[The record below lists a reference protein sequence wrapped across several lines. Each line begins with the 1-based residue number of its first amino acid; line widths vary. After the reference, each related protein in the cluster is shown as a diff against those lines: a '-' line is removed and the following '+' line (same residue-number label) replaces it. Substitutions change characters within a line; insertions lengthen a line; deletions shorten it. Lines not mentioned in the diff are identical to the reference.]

1 MKKFLL
7 LIAAIALLGVVSCN
21 NEDEPNRDG
30 RVFTV
35 NTPMI
40 NHMVD
45 VNTGNVL
52 GMKAT
57 HNKLTLDTANH
68 KATLELNYGD
78 GNQAIKLS
86 DLTATPSRLGFYIL
100 KSPSNSQ
107 FSGYVDF
114 NESSMRYTYVTGD
127 GVRVIST
134 ISDVF
139 FLNTQNTITYDDT
152 TKTTDMENVMYQF
165 TLSPSQQ
172 TAIIKVMDIVH
183 AKDLKRFIN
192 IIASNVPVTIT
203 PNGYAISGDSIK
215 TTANYIAH
223 MDSTGTSQG
232 PKTTDKYPFKNF
244 NANIDLVNDHL
255 DITFKMGESA
265 TVVASGKTYPDYTA
279 Y

>member
-7 LIAAIALLGVVSCN
+7 LIAAIALLGVVVSCSD
-21 NEDEPNRDG
+21 DEPNRDG

-35 NTPMI
+35 NTPMV

-45 VNTGNVL
+45 ISTGNVL
-52 GMKAT
+52 GMRAT
-57 HNKLTLDTANH
+57 HNKLTLDTANR

-100 KSPSNSQ
+100 QSPSNSL

-114 NESSMRYTYVTGD
+114 NDQSMRYTYVTGD

-139 FLNTQNTITYDDT
+139 FLKTQNTITYDDT
-152 TKTTDMENVMYQF
+152 TKTTEMENVMYQF
-165 TLSPSQQ
+165 TLNPSQQ
-172 TAIIKVMDIVH
+172 TAIIKVMDIEH
-183 AKDLKRFIN
+183 AKDLKRFVN
-192 IIASNVPVTIT
+192 ITASNVPVTIT
-203 PNGYAISGDSIK
+203 PNGYAISGENIN

-232 PKTTDKYPFKNF
+232 TKTTDKYPFKNF
-244 NANIDLVNDHL
+244 NANIDLVNDQL

-265 TVVASGKTYPDYTA
+265 TVVASGKTYPDYPA

>member
-7 LIAAIALLGVVSCN
+7 LIAAIALLGVVVSCSD
-21 NEDEPNRDG
+21 DEPNRDG

-35 NTPMI
+35 NTPMV

-45 VNTGNVL
+45 ISTGNVL
-52 GMKAT
+52 GMRAT
-57 HNKLTLDTANH
+57 HNKLTLDTANR

-100 KSPSNSQ
+100 QSPSNSQ

-114 NESSMRYTYVTGD
+114 NDQSMRYTYVTGD

-139 FLNTQNTITYDDT
+139 FLKTQNTITYDDT
-152 TKTTDMENVMYQF
+152 TKTTEMENVMYQF
-165 TLSPSQQ
+165 TLNPSQQ
-172 TAIIKVMDIVH
+172 TAIIKVMDIEH
-183 AKDLKRFIN
+183 AKDLKRFVN
-192 IIASNVPVTIT
+192 ITASNVPVTIT
-203 PNGYAISGDSIK
+203 PNGYAISGENIN

-232 PKTTDKYPFKNF
+232 TKTTDKYPFKNF

-255 DITFKMGESA
+255 DITYKMGESA
-265 TVVASGKTYPDYTA
+265 TVVASGKTYPDYPA

>member
-7 LIAAIALLGVVSCN
+7 LIAAIALLGVVVSCSD
-21 NEDEPNRDG
+21 DEPNRDG

-35 NTPMI
+35 NTPMV

-45 VNTGNVL
+45 ISTGNVL
-52 GMKAT
+52 GMRAT
-57 HNKLTLDTANH
+57 HNKLTLDTANR

-100 KSPSNSQ
+100 QSPSNSQ

-114 NESSMRYTYVTGD
+114 NDQSMRYTYVTGD
-127 GVRVIST
+127 GIRVIST

-139 FLNTQNTITYDDT
+139 FLKTQNTITYDDT
-152 TKTTDMENVMYQF
+152 TKTTEMENVMYQF
-165 TLSPSQQ
+165 TLNPSQQ
-172 TAIIKVMDIVH
+172 TAIIKVMDIEH
-183 AKDLKRFIN
+183 AKDLKRFVN
-192 IIASNVPVTIT
+192 ITASNVPVTIT
-203 PNGYAISGDSIK
+203 PNGYAISGENIN

-232 PKTTDKYPFKNF
+232 TKTTDKYPFKNF

-265 TVVASGKTYPDYTA
+265 TVVASGKTYPDYPA

>member
-7 LIAAIALLGVVSCN
+7 LIAAIALLGVVVSCSD
-21 NEDEPNRDG
+21 DEPNRDG

-35 NTPMI
+35 NTPMV

-45 VNTGNVL
+45 ISTGNVL
-52 GMKAT
+52 GMRAT
-57 HNKLTLDTANH
+57 HNKLTLDTANR

-100 KSPSNSQ
+100 QSPSNSL

-114 NESSMRYTYVTGD
+114 NDQSMRYTYVTGD

-139 FLNTQNTITYDDT
+139 FLKTQNTITYDDT
-152 TKTTDMENVMYQF
+152 TKTTEMENVMYQF
-165 TLSPSQQ
+165 TLNPSQQ
-172 TAIIKVMDIVH
+172 TAIIKVMDIEH
-183 AKDLKRFIN
+183 AKDLKRFVN
-192 IIASNVPVTIT
+192 ITASNVPVTIT
-203 PNGYAISGDSIK
+203 PNGYAISGENIN

-232 PKTTDKYPFKNF
+232 TKTTDKYPFKNF
-244 NANIDLVNDHL
+244 NANIDLVDDHL

-265 TVVASGKTYPDYTA
+265 TVVASGKTYPDYPA

>member
-7 LIAAIALLGVVSCN
+7 LIAAIALLGVVVSCSD
-21 NEDEPNRDG
+21 DEPNRDG

-35 NTPMI
+35 NTPMV

-45 VNTGNVL
+45 ISTGNVL
-52 GMKAT
+52 GMRAT
-57 HNKLTLDTANH
+57 HNKLTLDTANR

-100 KSPSNSQ
+100 QSPSNSL

-114 NESSMRYTYVTGD
+114 NDQSMRYTYVTGD

-139 FLNTQNTITYDDT
+139 FLKTQNTITYDDT
-152 TKTTDMENVMYQF
+152 TKTTEMENVMYQF
-165 TLSPSQQ
+165 TLNPSQQ
-172 TAIIKVMDIVH
+172 TAIIKVMDIEH
-183 AKDLKRFIN
+183 AKDLKRFVN
-192 IIASNVPVTIT
+192 ITASNVPVTIT
-203 PNGYAISGDSIK
+203 PNGYAISGENIN

-232 PKTTDKYPFKNF
+232 TKTTDKYPFKNF

-265 TVVASGKTYPDYTA
+265 TVVASGKTYPDYPA

>member
-7 LIAAIALLGVVSCN
+7 LIAAIALLGVVVSCSD
-21 NEDEPNRDG
+21 DEPNRDG

-35 NTPMI
+35 NTPMV

-45 VNTGNVL
+45 ISTGNVL
-52 GMKAT
+52 GMRAT
-57 HNKLTLDTANH
+57 HNKLTLDTANR

-100 KSPSNSQ
+100 QSPSNSL

-114 NESSMRYTYVTGD
+114 NDQSIRYTYVTGD

-139 FLNTQNTITYDDT
+139 FLKTQNTITYDDT
-152 TKTTDMENVMYQF
+152 TKTTEMENVMYQF
-165 TLSPSQQ
+165 TLNPSQQ
-172 TAIIKVMDIVH
+172 TAIIKVMDIEH
-183 AKDLKRFIN
+183 AKDLKRFVN
-192 IIASNVPVTIT
+192 ITASNVPVTIT
-203 PNGYAISGDSIK
+203 PNGYAISGENIN

-232 PKTTDKYPFKNF
+232 TKTTDKYPFKNF

-265 TVVASGKTYPDYTA
+265 TVVASGKTYPDYPA

>member
-7 LIAAIALLGVVSCN
+7 LIAAIALLGVVVSCSD
-21 NEDEPNRDG
+21 DEPNRDG

-35 NTPMI
+35 NTPMV

-45 VNTGNVL
+45 ISTGNVL
-52 GMKAT
+52 GMRAT
-57 HNKLTLDTANH
+57 HNKLTLDTANR

-100 KSPSNSQ
+100 QSPSNSL

-114 NESSMRYTYVTGD
+114 NDQSMRYTYVTGD

-139 FLNTQNTITYDDT
+139 FLKTQNTITYDDT
-152 TKTTDMENVMYQF
+152 TKPTEMENVMYQF
-165 TLSPSQQ
+165 TLNPSQQ
-172 TAIIKVMDIVH
+172 TAIIKVMDIEH
-183 AKDLKRFIN
+183 AKDLKRFVN
-192 IIASNVPVTIT
+192 ITASNVPVTIT
-203 PNGYAISGDSIK
+203 PNGYAISGENIN

-232 PKTTDKYPFKNF
+232 TKTTDKYPFKNF

-265 TVVASGKTYPDYTA
+265 TVVASGKTYPDYPA

>member
-7 LIAAIALLGVVSCN
+7 LIAAIALLGVVVSCSD
-21 NEDEPNRDG
+21 DEPNRDG

-35 NTPMI
+35 NTPMV

-45 VNTGNVL
+45 VSTGNVL
-52 GMKAT
+52 GMRAT
-57 HNKLTLDTANH
+57 HNKLTLDTANR

-100 KSPSNSQ
+100 QSPSNSQ

-114 NESSMRYTYVTGD
+114 NDQSMRYTYVTGD

-139 FLNTQNTITYDDT
+139 FLKTQNTITYDDT
-152 TKTTDMENVMYQF
+152 TKTTEMENVMYQF
-165 TLSPSQQ
+165 TLNPSQQ
-172 TAIIKVMDIVH
+172 TAIIKVMDIEH
-183 AKDLKRFIN
+183 AKDLKRFVN
-192 IIASNVPVTIT
+192 ITASNVPVTIT
-203 PNGYAISGDSIK
+203 PNGYAISGENIN

-232 PKTTDKYPFKNF
+232 TKTTDKYPFKNF
-244 NANIDLVNDHL
+244 NANIDLVDDHL

-265 TVVASGKTYPDYTA
+265 TVVASGKTYPDYPA

>member
-7 LIAAIALLGVVSCN
+7 LIAAIALLGVVVSCSD
-21 NEDEPNRDG
+21 DEPNRDG

-35 NTPMI
+35 NTPMV

-45 VNTGNVL
+45 ISTGNVL
-52 GMKAT
+52 GMRAT
-57 HNKLTLDTANH
+57 HNKLTLDTANR

-100 KSPSNSQ
+100 QSPSNSQ

-114 NESSMRYTYVTGD
+114 NDQSMRYTYVTGD

-139 FLNTQNTITYDDT
+139 FLKTQNTITYDDT
-152 TKTTDMENVMYQF
+152 TKTTEMENVMYQF
-165 TLSPSQQ
+165 TLNPSQQ
-172 TAIIKVMDIVH
+172 TAIIKVMDIEH
-183 AKDLKRFIN
+183 AKDLKRFVN
-192 IIASNVPVTIT
+192 ITASNVPVTIT
-203 PNGYAISGDSIK
+203 PNGYAISGENIN

-232 PKTTDKYPFKNF
+232 TKTTDKYPFKNF

-265 TVVASGKTYPDYTA
+265 TVVASGKTYPDYPA

>member
-7 LIAAIALLGVVSCN
+7 LIAAIALLGVVVSCSD
-21 NEDEPNRDG
+21 DEPNRDG

-35 NTPMI
+35 NTPMV

-45 VNTGNVL
+45 ISTGNVL
-52 GMKAT
+52 GMRAT
-57 HNKLTLDTANH
+57 HNKLTLDTANR

-100 KSPSNSQ
+100 QSPSNSL

-114 NESSMRYTYVTGD
+114 NDQSIRYTYVTGD

-139 FLNTQNTITYDDT
+139 FLKTQNTITYDDT
-152 TKTTDMENVMYQF
+152 TKTTEMENVMYQF
-165 TLSPSQQ
+165 TLNPSQQ
-172 TAIIKVMDIVH
+172 TAIIKVMDIEH
-183 AKDLKRFIN
+183 AKDLKRFVN
-192 IIASNVPVTIT
+192 ITASNVPVTIT
-203 PNGYAISGDSIK
+203 PNGYAISGENIN

-232 PKTTDKYPFKNF
+232 TKTTDKYPFKNF

-255 DITFKMGESA
+255 DITYKMGESA
-265 TVVASGKTYPDYTA
+265 TVVASGKTYPDYPA

>member
-1 MKKFLL
+1 
-7 LIAAIALLGVVSCN
+7 
-21 NEDEPNRDG
+21 
-30 RVFTV
+30 
-35 NTPMI
+35 
-40 NHMVD
+40 MVD
-45 VNTGNVL
+45 ISTGNVL
-52 GMKAT
+52 GMRAT
-57 HNKLTLDTANH
+57 HNKLTLDTANR

-100 KSPSNSQ
+100 QSPSNSL

-114 NESSMRYTYVTGD
+114 NDQSMRYTYVTGD

-139 FLNTQNTITYDDT
+139 FLKTQNTITYDDT
-152 TKTTDMENVMYQF
+152 TKTTEMENVMYQF
-165 TLSPSQQ
+165 TLNPSQQ
-172 TAIIKVMDIVH
+172 TAIIKVMDIEH
-183 AKDLKRFIN
+183 AKDLKRFVN
-192 IIASNVPVTIT
+192 ITASNVPVTIT
-203 PNGYAISGDSIK
+203 PNGYAISGENIN

-232 PKTTDKYPFKNF
+232 TKTTDKYPFKNF

-265 TVVASGKTYPDYTA
+265 TVVASGKTYPDYPA

>member
-7 LIAAIALLGVVSCN
+7 LIAAIALLGVVVSCSD
-21 NEDEPNRDG
+21 DEPNRDG

-35 NTPMI
+35 NTPMV

-45 VNTGNVL
+45 VSTGNVL
-52 GMKAT
+52 GMRAT
-57 HNKLTLDTANH
+57 HNKLTLDTANR

-100 KSPSNSQ
+100 QSPSNSQ

-114 NESSMRYTYVTGD
+114 NDQSMRYTYVTGD

-139 FLNTQNTITYDDT
+139 FLKTQNTITYDDT
-152 TKTTDMENVMYQF
+152 TKTTEMENVMYQF
-165 TLSPSQQ
+165 TLNPSQQ
-172 TAIIKVMDIVH
+172 TAIIKVMDIEH
-183 AKDLKRFIN
+183 AKDLKRFVN
-192 IIASNVPVTIT
+192 ITASNVPVTIT
-203 PNGYAISGDSIK
+203 PNGYAISGENIN

-232 PKTTDKYPFKNF
+232 TKTTDKYPFKNF

-265 TVVASGKTYPDYTA
+265 TVVASGKTYPDYPA

>member
-7 LIAAIALLGVVSCN
+7 LIAAIALLGVVVSCSD
-21 NEDEPNRDG
+21 DEPNRDG

-35 NTPMI
+35 NTPMV

-45 VNTGNVL
+45 ISTGNVL
-52 GMKAT
+52 GMRAT
-57 HNKLTLDTANH
+57 HNKLTLDTANR

-100 KSPSNSQ
+100 QSPSNSQ

-114 NESSMRYTYVTGD
+114 NDQSMRYTYVTGD

-139 FLNTQNTITYDDT
+139 FLKTQNTITYDDT
-152 TKTTDMENVMYQF
+152 TKTTEMENVMYQF
-165 TLSPSQQ
+165 TLNPSQQ
-172 TAIIKVMDIVH
+172 TAIIKVMDIEH
-183 AKDLKRFIN
+183 AKDLKRFVN
-192 IIASNVPVTIT
+192 ITASNVPVTIT
-203 PNGYAISGDSIK
+203 PNGYAISGENIN

-232 PKTTDKYPFKNF
+232 TKTTDKYPFKNF
-244 NANIDLVNDHL
+244 NANIDLVDDHL

-265 TVVASGKTYPDYTA
+265 TVVASGKTYPDYPA